1 MAASSRNY
9 ISQNPIWFAAAQWG
23 IKKKYWKQLGGST
36 FKAEGVFFHFPIGGD
51 AGVMVWFC
59 PALWWRSHILKMAAE
74 AWMPAIMAGATGVP
88 CGDLDFLMR
97 ENYTELCLDLNYTY
111 LRFMSC
117 LLSQFWT
124 ESELI
129 SLKTELKNC
138 LMTMTVKP
146 TSFYDFYNIPDWIFS
161 IIIKL

>member
-1 MAASSRNY
+1 
-9 ISQNPIWFAAAQWG
+9 
-23 IKKKYWKQLGGST
+23 
-36 FKAEGVFFHFPIGGD
+36 
-51 AGVMVWFC
+51 
-59 PALWWRSHILKMAAE
+59 MAAE

-146 TSFYDFYNIPDWIFS
+146 TSFYGFYNIPDWIFS